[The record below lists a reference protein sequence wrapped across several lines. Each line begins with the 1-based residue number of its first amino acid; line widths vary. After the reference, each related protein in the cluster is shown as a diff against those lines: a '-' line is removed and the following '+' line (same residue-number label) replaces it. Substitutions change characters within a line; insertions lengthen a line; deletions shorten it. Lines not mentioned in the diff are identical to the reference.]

1 MIIALLSAACAAG
14 VPEPAINAED
24 VVEKLVLQT
33 LVAFRLQPV
42 PTSSSRSWEQGTLEG
57 PSVEVTQQVGISK
70 GIHKSPDSDAD
81 GSGGNIPE
89 SYYIWNIWGHR
100 QYFGIGCEASAAVDW
115 ADYFGVTVSEFN
127 FQLRLP
133 FSDNPDLGFVGSVDG
148 PWGQV
153 PPYAYGV
160 HAAPIAAVLR
170 EYYGMNVAGAKGFT
184 VEQIKQEIASDQ
196 PVIAWVIG
204 NCVGGVPYEYID
216 KGGNAV
222 TVAAYEHVVILTGYN
237 AETIRYM
244 NNGKFY
250 DIPIENFMNTF
261 SVLGNMVV
269 YLAD

>member
-1 MIIALLSAACAAG
+1 
-14 VPEPAINAED
+14 
-24 VVEKLVLQT
+24 
-33 LVAFRLQPV
+33 
-42 PTSSSRSWEQGTLEG
+42 
-57 PSVEVTQQVGISK
+57 
-70 GIHKSPDSDAD
+70 
-81 GSGGNIPE
+81 
-89 SYYIWNIWGHR
+89 
-100 QYFGIGCEASAAVDW
+100 
-115 ADYFGVTVSEFN
+115 
-127 FQLRLP
+127 
-133 FSDNPDLGFVGSVDG
+133 
-148 PWGQV
+148 
-153 PPYAYGV
+153 
-160 HAAPIAAVLR
+160 
-170 EYYGMNVAGAKGFT
+170 MNVAGAKGFT